1 MQNYILLYKLRSII
15 ITASLE
21 EYAMINRIDPTGEN
35 KIKLF
40 LALYQQ
46 VSGTGKVYPP
56 LIKENT
62 AADDFKK
69 WLIGRAIPPP
79 DSSHDNLS
87 VHELPSTN
95 AVTNFMV

>member
-21 EYAMINRIDPTGEN
+21 EYAMINRIDPTGGN
-35 KIKLF
+35 KIKLL

-46 VSGTGKVYPP
+46 VCGTGKVYPP

-62 AADDFKK
+62 TADDLKK
-69 WLIGRAIPPP
+69 
-79 DSSHDNLS
+79 
-87 VHELPSTN
+87 
-95 AVTNFMV
+95 